1 MRYKKCSYIIIN
13 ITEESLI
20 RSPIKLK
27 FNKLLCDKL
36 HKLLIPVDPAG
47 PDCYLG
53 EDKPCESNGIP
64 KFPMANCSITHD
76 QLAL

>member
-13 ITEESLI
+13 ITEESLF

-36 HKLLIPVDPAG
+36 QNLLIPVDPAG

-53 EDKPCESNGIP
+53 EDKPCELNGKP
-64 KFPMANCSITHD
+64 KVPMANCSVTHD
-76 QLAL
+76 QLTL

>member
-1 MRYKKCSYIIIN
+1 MRYKKCSYNLVI

-20 RSPIKLK
+20 KTLSKLK
-27 FNKLLCDKL
+27 FQKQFCDTL
-36 HKLLIPVDPAG
+36 HSLLIPVDPAG

-53 EDKPCESNGIP
+53 EDKPCELNGIP
-64 KFPMANCSITHD
+64 KFSIANCSVTHD